1 MTSEKFKR
9 RTIRLSP
16 IIDKEL
22 EIIAK
27 KNHITVNKLVSE
39 LITYNINDLDKVDN
53 TITIS
58 NILELLQTI
67 NNNIKDLQKNSY
79 WLSELSKQI
88 FVNSGFVKNLDI
100 KNDKAFNDFISNRY
114 KEKYEE
120 KFNS

>member
-27 KNHITVNKLVSE
+27 KTHITVNKLVSE
-39 LITYNINDLDKVDN
+39 LINYNINDLDRVDN

-58 NILELLQTI
+58 YILELLQTI
-67 NNNIKDLQKNSY
+67 NNNINDLQKKSY
-79 WLSELSKQI
+79 WLSELSKQM

-100 KNDKAFNDFISNRY
+100 KNDKVFNDFINNRY
-114 KEKYEE
+114 K
-120 KFNS
+120 

>member
-1 MTSEKFKR
+1 MTIEKFKR

-39 LITYNINDLDKVDN
+39 LITYNINDLDKVYN

-58 NILELLQTI
+58 NILELLWI
-67 NNNIKDLQKNSY
+67 NLLLCLFTFIKFENIIKLNKIKTKKNN
-79 WLSELSKQI
+79 
-88 FVNSGFVKNLDI
+88 FVYS
-100 KNDKAFNDFISNRY
+100 
-114 KEKYEE
+114 
-120 KFNS
+120 